1 MRNRRRDKGERYVK
15 LRFWLLDSPAWQ
27 SLPPAARALYIEMVK
42 RYNGSNNGRI
52 GMGVR
57 DAAKLIGVSK
67 DTALLAFRF
76 LEDRGFIICTKRGA
90 FSHKTCMDASE
101 WRLTEYDS
109 DYPVQHAAK
118 EFMRRTEF
126 KTRSQILGPSSPKN
140 SDRPVLKNRTAK
152 TKTGQSGPKNWD
164 RKVPKRADHG
174 PKISDTYS
182 YQVGGDPCVEGKDT
196 SLSPMCWATP
206 RVIEVTDPAEKAV
219 IQAFWRPESWSAR
232 SLPGFNRACR
242 RSWLQK

>member
-1 MRNRRRDKGERYVK
+1 MSKRHRDKYERYVK
-15 LRFWLLDSPAWQ
+15 LRFWLLDSLAWQ
-27 SLPPAARALYIEMVK
+27 SLPPAARALYIQIVK

-52 GMGVR
+52 VMGVR
-57 DAAKLIGVSK
+57 DAAKLIGVNK

-109 DYPVQHAAK
+109 DHPAQHATK

-140 SDRPVLKNRTAK
+140 QDRPVLKIRTMKAK
-152 TKTGQSGPKNWD
+152 TGPSGPKNSD
-164 RKVPKRADHG
+164 RKDHKRGDHG
-174 PKISDTYS
+174 PKNSDTYS
-182 YQVGGDPCVEGKDT
+182 YQVGGDDLPWMAGKDT

-206 RVIEVTDPAEKAV
+206 RLVEVLDPAERAA
-219 IQAFWRPESWSAR
+219 IQAYWRPKIAR
-232 SLPGFNRACR
+232 ADFRVEPDF
-242 RSWLQK
+242 

>member
-42 RYNGSNNGRI
+42 RYYGSNNGRI

-76 LEDRGFIICTKRGA
+76 LEDRGFVVCTKRGA
-90 FSHKTCMDASE
+90 FSHKTCKDASE

-109 DYPVQHAAK
+109 DYPVQHATK

-140 SDRPVLKNRTAK
+140 PDGIVLKNRTAK
-152 TKTGQSGPKNWD
+152 TKTGLSGPKNSD
-164 RKVPKRADHG
+164 RKAPKQADHG

-182 YQVGGDPCVEGKDT
+182 YQVGGGPCVEGKDT

-219 IQAFWRPESWSAR
+219 IQAFWRPE
-232 SLPGFNRACR
+232 LPVANFSRTLEKAPR
-242 RSWLQK
+242 L

>member
-1 MRNRRRDKGERYVK
+1 MSKRHRDKGERYVK
-15 LRFWLLDSPAWQ
+15 LRFWLLTSLAWQ
-27 SLPPAARALYIEMVK
+27 SLPPAARALYIEIVK

-52 GMGVR
+52 VMGVR

-109 DYPVQHAAK
+109 DYPVQHATK

-140 SDRPVLKNRTAK
+140 P
-152 TKTGQSGPKNWD
+152 
-164 RKVPKRADHG
+164 
-174 PKISDTYS
+174 DTYS

-219 IQAFWRPESWSAR
+219 IQAFWRPKIALADFRVEADILDVPAF
-232 SLPGFNRACR
+232 LPV
-242 RSWLQK
+242 K

>member
-27 SLPPAARALYIEMVK
+27 SLPPAARALYIEIVK
-42 RYNGSNNGRI
+42 RYYGSNNGRI
-52 GMGVR
+52 VMGVR
-57 DAAKLIGVSK
+57 DAAKLIGVTK
-67 DTALLAFRF
+67 DPASLAFRF
-76 LEDRGFIICTKRGA
+76 LEDRGFVICTKRGA

-109 DYPVQHAAK
+109 DYPAQHATK

-140 SDRPVLKNRTAK
+140 SDRPVPKIGTMK
-152 TKTGQSGPKNWD
+152 TKTGLGGPKNSD
-164 RKVPKRADHG
+164 RKDPRRARHG
-174 PKISDTYS
+174 PKNSDTYS
-182 YQVGGDPCVEGKDT
+182 YQVGGDDPRWVVGKDT

-206 RVIEVTDPAEKAV
+206 RVIEVIDPAEKAA
-219 IQAFWRPESWSAR
+219 IQAFWRPEFPVASFSR
-232 SLPGFNRACR
+232 DFD
-242 RSWLQK
+242 